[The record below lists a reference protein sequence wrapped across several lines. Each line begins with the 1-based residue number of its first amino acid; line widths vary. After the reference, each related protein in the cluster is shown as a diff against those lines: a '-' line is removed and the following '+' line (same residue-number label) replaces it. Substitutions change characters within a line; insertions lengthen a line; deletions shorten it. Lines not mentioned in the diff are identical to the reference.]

1 MQVCKSM
8 HMPAKTRLAKGKIVT
23 SPEGS
28 LAPAPFPLTTW
39 AGGRRRIPSQA
50 RSLRTRGVILES
62 ARDLA
67 NSKGVGSVTMQM
79 VAAKAKIAAGTA
91 YQFFDDRDAIFFD
104 LYETW
109 AGAWWSS
116 VMLSTSRAWTAAT
129 WTEELDAVVE
139 AGCKFHLKHKEMWE
153 VIRYV
158 ESTKVGRD
166 GMRLLFDANVERT
179 IQWTAPYLK
188 TTGMSAA
195 EIRFLCASIV
205 RTARGH
211 HMYWPIDA
219 TSLRE
224 TIRGS
229 QEAQRAIVEAKLRT
243 VGKKGAA
250 SSTASRSKTV

>member
-1 MQVCKSM
+1 M
-8 HMPAKTRLAKGKIVT
+8 HMVSKTRLAKGKIV
-23 SPEGS
+23 SAPEGV
-28 LAPAPFPLTTW
+28 LPPAPFPLSTW
-39 AGGRRRIPSQA
+39 AGGRRRVPSQA
-50 RSLRTRGVILES
+50 RSLRTRALILE
-62 ARDLA
+62 AAKDLA

-91 YQFFDDRDAIFFD
+91 YQFFDDRDSIFFD

-116 VMLSTSRAWTAAT
+116 VVLSTSRPWTAAT
-129 WTEELDAVVE
+129 WADELDAVVE
-139 AGCKFHLKHKEMWE
+139 NGCKFHLKHKDMWE

-166 GMRLLFDANVERT
+166 GMRLLFEANVDRV

-188 TTGMSAA
+188 TTGMSPT
-195 EIRFLCASIV
+195 EIRSLCASII

-211 HMYWPIDA
+211 HMYWPIDSA
-219 TSLRE
+219 SLRE

-243 VGKKGAA
+243 LGKKSGA
-250 SSTASRSKTV
+250 SGTASRAKSV

>member
-1 MQVCKSM
+1 M
-8 HMPAKTRLAKGKIVT
+8 HMAGKTRLAKGKIV
-23 SPEGS
+23 SSAEGV
-28 LAPAPFPLTTW
+28 LLPTAFPLTTW

-50 RSLRTRGVILES
+50 RSLRTRALILE
-62 ARDLA
+62 AAKELA

-91 YQFFDDRDAIFFD
+91 YQFFDDRDSIFFD

-116 VMLSTSRAWTAAT
+116 VVLSTSRPWTAAT
-129 WTEELDAVVE
+129 WADELDAVVE
-139 AGCKFHLKHKEMWE
+139 NGCKFHLKHKEMWE

-166 GMRLLFDANVERT
+166 GMRLLFDANVDRV
-179 IQWTAPYLK
+179 IQWASPYLK
-188 TTGMSAA
+188 TTGMSPT
-195 EIRFLCASIV
+195 EIRSLCASII

-211 HMYWPIDA
+211 HMYWPLDSS
-219 TSLRE
+219 SLRE

-243 VGKKGAA
+243 LGKKSGA
-250 SSTASRSKTV
+250 SGTASRAKSV

>member
-1 MQVCKSM
+1 
-8 HMPAKTRLAKGKIVT
+8 
-23 SPEGS
+23 
-28 LAPAPFPLTTW
+28 
-39 AGGRRRIPSQA
+39 
-50 RSLRTRGVILES
+50 RTRALILE
-62 ARDLA
+62 AAKELA

-91 YQFFDDRDAIFFD
+91 YQFFDDRDSIFFD

-116 VMLSTSRAWTAAT
+116 VVLSTSRPWTAAT
-129 WTEELDAVVE
+129 WADGLDAVVE
-139 AGCKFHLKHKEMWE
+139 NGCKFHLKHKEMWE

-166 GMRLLFDANVERT
+166 GMRLLFDANVDRV
-179 IQWTAPYLK
+179 IQWASPYLK
-188 TTGMSAA
+188 TTGMSPT
-195 EIRFLCASIV
+195 EIRSLCASII

-211 HMYWPIDA
+211 HMYWPLDSS
-219 TSLRE
+219 SLRE

-243 VGKKGAA
+243 LGKKSGA
-250 SSTASRSKTV
+250 SGTASRAKSV

>member
-1 MQVCKSM
+1 
-8 HMPAKTRLAKGKIVT
+8 MPTKNRLAKGKIV
-23 SPEGS
+23 SAHDGALP
-28 LAPAPFPLTTW
+28 PAPFPLATW

-62 ARDLA
+62 ARELA
-67 NSKGVGSVTMQM
+67 NSKGVSSVTMQM

-116 VMLSTSRAWTAAT
+116 IMLSTSRPWTAAS
-129 WTEELDAVVE
+129 WADELDAVVE
-139 AGCKFHLKHKEMWE
+139 TGCKFHLKQKEMWE

-158 ESTKVGRD
+158 ESTKIGRD
-166 GMRLLFDANVERT
+166 GMKLLFDANVDRC
-179 IQWTAPYLK
+179 IQWVSPYLK
-188 TTGMSAA
+188 SVGMTAA
-195 EIRFLCASIV
+195 EIRFLAISIL

-211 HMYWPIDA
+211 HMYGPIES

-224 TIRGS
+224 VIRGS
-229 QEAQRAIVEAKLRT
+229 QEAQRAIVEMKLRA
-243 VGKKGAA
+243 VGKKSGASGAA
-250 SSTASRSKTV
+250 TRTKSV

>member
-1 MQVCKSM
+1 M
-8 HMPAKTRLAKGKIVT
+8 AGKTRLAKGKIV
-23 SPEGS
+23 SSAEGV
-28 LAPAPFPLTTW
+28 LLPTAFPLTTW

-50 RSLRTRGVILES
+50 RSLRTRALILE
-62 ARDLA
+62 AAKELA

-91 YQFFDDRDAIFFD
+91 YQFFDDRDSIFFD

-116 VMLSTSRAWTAAT
+116 VVLSTSRPWTAAT
-129 WTEELDAVVE
+129 WADELDAVVE
-139 AGCKFHLKHKEMWE
+139 NGCKFHLKHKEMWE

-166 GMRLLFDANVERT
+166 GMRLLFDANVDRV
-179 IQWTAPYLK
+179 IQWASPYLK
-188 TTGMSAA
+188 TTGMSPT
-195 EIRFLCASIV
+195 EIRSLCASII

-211 HMYWPIDA
+211 HMYWPLDSS
-219 TSLRE
+219 SLRE

-243 VGKKGAA
+243 LGKKSGA
-250 SSTASRSKTV
+250 SGTASRAKSV

>member
-1 MQVCKSM
+1 MC
-8 HMPAKTRLAKGKIVT
+8 MPANTRLAKGKIV
-23 SPEGS
+23 SAPEGT
-28 LAPAPFPLTTW
+28 LTPAPFPLATW

-50 RSLRTRGVILES
+50 RSLRTRALILE
-62 ARDLA
+62 AAKDLA

-116 VMLSTSRAWTAAT
+116 VVLSTSRPWTAAT
-129 WTEELDAVVE
+129 WSEEIDAVVE
-139 AGCKFHLKHKEMWE
+139 SGCKFHLKQKEMWE

-158 ESTKVGRD
+158 ESTKVGRE
-166 GMRLLFDANVERT
+166 GMKLLFDANVERC
-179 IQWTAPYLK
+179 IQWMSPYLK
-188 TTGMSAA
+188 SVGMSAA
-195 EIRFLCASIV
+195 EIRSLAISV
-205 RTARGH
+205 LRTARGH

-224 TIRGS
+224 IIRGS
-229 QEAQRAIVEAKLRT
+229 QEAQRAIVEMKLRT
-243 VGKKGAA
+243 LGKKGGA
-250 SSTASRSKTV
+250 SSAVARSKSV